1 MDAHEHTQHMK
12 VASVHGHDFRTASR
26 KSLLIALALT
36 GFYMLAEIV
45 GGLAANSLSLLADA
59 AHMATDAL
67 AISLALVAIWLA
79 VRRPSARL
87 TYGFQRSEILAA
99 FLNALSL
106 WLIAAWI
113 FIEAYRRLLNP
124 PEVQGVLTLSIGAVG
139 LFVNIVAAWVL
150 KRSAGES
157 LNVESAFLHVIGDLL
172 GSIGVIGAGLL
183 IIVFGWSLADP
194 IFGVI
199 IGLLILFSS
208 TRLLWRVFRVLMQGA
223 PSGVNVQVLC
233 QRLESVAGVSGV
245 HDIHLWSLTTG
256 YDVLSA
262 HVTTERKDPQARQHL
277 LHQLREVA
285 AAEFGIAHTT
295 IQLEDS
301 AEACEEAHHI
311 PHPQLNSGRRD

>member
-1 MDAHEHTQHMK
+1 MDAHEHTEHMEA
-12 VASVHGHDFRTASR
+12 ASGHGHDFRTASR
-26 KSLLIALALT
+26 KSLLIALALISS
-36 GFYMLAEIV
+36 YMLAEVI

-59 AHMATDAL
+59 AHMATDAV

-79 VRRPSARL
+79 VRRPSVRL

-106 WLIAAWI
+106 WLVAAWI
-113 FIEAYRRLLNP
+113 FVEAYRRFANP

-139 LFVNIVAAWVL
+139 LLVNIVAAWVL
-150 KRSAGES
+150 KRSARES
-157 LNVESAFLHVIGDLL
+157 LNVESAFLHVLSDLL
-172 GSIGVIGAGLL
+172 GSIGVVAAGLL

-208 TRLLWRVFRVLMQGA
+208 TRLLGRVFRVLMQGA

-233 QRLESVAGVSGV
+233 QRLESVDGVTGV

-256 YDVLSA
+256 YEVFSA
-262 HVTTERKDPQARQHL
+262 HVTTDTKDPETRQHL
-277 LHQLREVA
+277 LQLLRDVA
-285 AAEFGIAHTT
+285 AAEFGVAHTT

-301 AEACEEAHHI
+301 AEACEESHHI
-311 PHPQLNSGRRD
+311 PHPQL